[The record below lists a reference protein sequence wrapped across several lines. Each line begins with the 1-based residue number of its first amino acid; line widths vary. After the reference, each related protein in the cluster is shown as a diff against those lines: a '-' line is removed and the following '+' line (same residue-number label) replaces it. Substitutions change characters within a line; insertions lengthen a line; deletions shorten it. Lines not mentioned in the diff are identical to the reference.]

1 MKFRTSLGLMCAAAV
16 CASLCGCSGKAYKTH
31 TIETSEGTL
40 TLVPL
45 ADNAIRVRLTD
56 AGSIDLREIIYTEK
70 VKQPSFKV
78 SEDDS
83 QVVLKTSA
91 ITAVYDKAQGS
102 LTFTDASGN
111 VILSEVPGTRS
122 LEETEVL
129 GHHAYSVKQTFKSP
143 ADEYLFGTGQFQDGY
158 LNVRGLTRRLTQ
170 VNTQIALPFVLS
182 NKGYGILW
190 NNYGRT
196 DFNPADSC
204 VTMNAE
210 EPTGAGFTVNATGT
224 SGNRREFRR
233 NRNFNGTMNVT
244 KAGQYAFLL
253 DVGQKMGRKHY
264 LAIDG
269 KPVIDLANTWLPPTS
284 SVLVDLEE
292 GEHTLEVQGSF
303 GDNPLVY
310 WRQVTDETTFA
321 SPVAQAVDYTV
332 FAGDADKVISS
343 YRTLT
348 GAVPQM
354 PEWMFSYIHCRERYH
369 SQDEILKT
377 ASEFKN
383 RNIPLGTIVQDW
395 QWWGKTGWNSMEFD
409 PDNYPDPKALTDGL
423 HDMGAHLMLSVW
435 SKIDHPS
442 KLGKRFEEKGY
453 YIPET
458 DWVDFINPEA
468 ASYYWQNFRDSL
480 AAPYGIDVWWLDA
493 TEPENDD
500 LDGRMVNGG
509 TEPGAFYRNAYPSF
523 VVKTV
528 YEGMRHDVT
537 NRPPV
542 ILTRSAFPG
551 MQRYGA
557 ITWSGDVG
565 NDYQTL
571 HHQIVGGLGQMAA
584 GLPWWTYDA
593 GGFFRPNDQYTDPAY
608 QERMLRWIQ
617 TSVFLP
623 FMRVHGY
630 MSNTE
635 PWNYSDETYKIFV
648 NCIKI
653 REALK
658 PYIVKVSKAVS
669 KEGYTMMRPLVFDF
683 PKDVEALRQDT
694 EYMFGP
700 SLLVCPVLEA
710 DATQWRVY
718 LPDNG
723 KGWVSLLD
731 GRKYD
736 GGQYVTV
743 AVGPDMIPVF
753 AVADKADEFSEVSAM
768 MGNSLALAYGDD
780 IVFDSVNWDFG
791 KVDDNEGTVTHTY
804 AFLNPSSRPFKLGPV
819 NVSCSCIS
827 VDYPHEAIPAGG
839 RGEIVLT
846 FMPAGAAGAVYR
858 TVDVYGEDGSSIATL
873 SMHADVNRVDADLE
887 DLYHIT
893 LSEQLL
899 VDRGDVRFGYMYHGQ
914 TFSKLVRLANVSHE
928 TLNLRFVTEDPG
940 SMLSVEGPSTIAP
953 RSEEEILLT
962 YRIPDDPD
970 LFGVTTDEVLV
981 FANGAQTG
989 TPIHVSAIYM
999 APVQDS
1005 ELNPSLWTKPSLVH
1019 MEKSGSSYVGKIEI
1033 GNSGNADLNVRELI
1047 SPVEMSIRKGL
1058 VIKPGK
1064 TVKVKVKSADPTF
1077 SAFLFTDDPV
1087 RPYKELCFDK

>member
-1 MKFRTSLGLMCAAAV
+1 MRYLSSFLYVVLACAV
-16 CASLCGCSGKAYKTH
+16 LSSCSGKDLKSYS
-31 TIETSEGTL
+31 IPLDGGQTL
-40 TLVPL
+40 ILTPM
-45 ADNAIRVRLTD
+45 ADNAIRVKTV
-56 AGSIDLREIIYTEK
+56 APGSAELLEIVYTQK

-78 SEDDS
+78 TEDDGKI
-83 QVVLKTSA
+83 VLKTSA
-91 ITAVYDKAQGS
+91 VTAVYDKSAASLSFMDAQGKV
-102 LTFTDASGN
+102 L
-111 VILSEVPGTRS
+111 VSEVPGTAS
-122 LEETEVL
+122 LEETEIQ
-129 GHHAYSVKQTFKSP
+129 GFHAYSAKQSFTS
-143 ADEYLFGTGQFQDGY
+143 AEDEFLFGTGQFQDGN

-170 VNTQIALPFVLS
+170 VNSQIALPMIIS

-190 NNYGRT
+190 NNDGKT

-204 VTMNAE
+204 VTMVPE
-210 EPTGAGFTVNATGT
+210 ETVSAGFTVNATGT

-233 NRNFNGTMNVT
+233 NRSFHGTIDVAE
-244 KAGQYAFLL
+244 AGKYSFLL

-264 LAIDG
+264 LAVDG
-269 KPVIDLANTWLPPTS
+269 NVVIDINNTWLPPTCA
-284 SVLVDLEE
+284 VLVDLEA

-303 GDNPLVY
+303 GDEPSVY
-310 WRQVTDETTFA
+310 WRMVEDNTTFA
-321 SPVAQAVDYTV
+321 SPAAQAIDYTV
-332 FAGDADKVISS
+332 FAGSADQVVASFRK
-343 YRTLT
+343 LT
-348 GAVPQM
+348 GEVPQM
-354 PEWMFSYIHCRERYH
+354 PDWMFSYIHCRERYH
-369 SQDEILKT
+369 SSDEILQT
-377 ASEFKN
+377 AAEFKN

-423 HDMGAHLMLSVW
+423 HEMGTHLMLSVW
-435 SKIDHPS
+435 SKVDHPS
-442 KLGKRFEEKGY
+442 KLGQRLDEKGY

-458 DWVDFINPEA
+458 DWIDFFNPEA
-468 ASYYWQNFRDSL
+468 AAYYWENFRDSL
-480 AAPYGIDVWWLDA
+480 VTPYGIDVWWLDA

-500 LDGRMVNGG
+500 LDGRMINNG
-509 TEPGAFYRNAYPSF
+509 TVPGAFYRNAYPSF

-528 YEGMRHDVT
+528 YEGMRRDAPKRT
-537 NRPPV
+537 PV

-557 ITWSGDVG
+557 VTWSGDVG

-571 HHQIVGGLGQMAA
+571 HHQIVGGLGQSAA

-593 GGFFRPNDQYTDPAY
+593 GGFFRPGNQYTDPDY

-648 NCIKI
+648 NCINI

-658 PYIVKVSKAVS
+658 PYIVSVAKAVS

-683 PKDVEALRQDT
+683 PQDVEAMKQET

-710 DATQWRVY
+710 YATQSRVY
-718 LPDNG
+718 LPANG

-731 GRKYD
+731 GQKYD

-753 AVADKADEFSEVSAM
+753 AVADKADDFAEVSSM
-768 MGNSLALAYGDD
+768 MGNSLALADGDS

-804 AFLNPSSRPFKLGPV
+804 AFINPSSRPFKLGPV

-827 VDYPHEAIPAGG
+827 VDYPHDAVPAGG
-839 RGEIVLT
+839 RGEIVLS

-928 TLNLRFVTEDPG
+928 TLSLRFVTEDPG
-940 SMLSVEGPSTIAP
+940 SMLSVEGPAVIAP

-970 LFGVTTDEVLV
+970 LFGVTTDDVLV

-1005 ELNPSLWTKPSLVH
+1005 QAQPSLWTKPSLVH
-1019 MEKSGSSYVGKIEI
+1019 MQKSGGSYVGTIEL
-1033 GNSGNADLNVRELI
+1033 GNSGNADLNIREVI
-1047 SPVEMSIRKGL
+1047 SPVEMSVRKGT

-1064 TVKVKVKSADPTF
+1064 TVKVKVKASSPSF
-1077 SAFLFTDDPV
+1077 SAYVFTDDPV
-1087 RPYKELCFDK
+1087 RPYKELCFDL

>member
-1 MKFRTSLGLMCAAAV
+1 MNIKSGRILCIAALCAT
-16 CASLCGCSGKAYKTH
+16 LCGCAQKAYKTCD
-31 TIETSEGTL
+31 IPVEGGTL
-40 TLVPL
+40 TLIPL
-45 ADNAIRVRLTD
+45 ADNAVRVRMTAD
-56 AGSIDLREIIYTEK
+56 KSVDLQEIVYTEK

-78 SEDDS
+78 TEDDS
-83 QVVLKTSA
+83 KLVLRTSA
-91 ITAVYDKAQGS
+91 ITATYDKAAGS
-102 LTFTDASGN
+102 LVFSDADGK
-111 VILSEVPGTRS
+111 ILLSEVPGTRS
-122 LEETEVL
+122 LEDTEVK
-129 GHHAYSVKQTFKSP
+129 GFHAYDAAQSFVSP
-143 ADEYLFGTGQFQDGY
+143 SDEFLFGTGQFQDGY

-170 VNTQIALPFVLS
+170 VNTQIALPFVIS

-190 NNYGRT
+190 NNNGLT
-196 DFNPADSC
+196 DFNPADNC

-233 NRNFNGTMNVT
+233 NRNFNGTMDIDES
-244 KAGQYAFLL
+244 GRYSFLL

-269 KPVIDLANTWLPPTS
+269 NVVIDLSNTWLPPTS
-284 SVLVDLEE
+284 SVIVDLEA

-310 WRQVTDETTFA
+310 WRKVTDETTFH

-332 FAGDADKVISS
+332 FAGGADRVISS

-354 PEWMFSYIHCRERYH
+354 PDWMFSYIHCRERYH
-369 SQDEILKT
+369 SQDEILQT
-377 ASEFKN
+377 AAEFKN

-423 HDMGAHLMLSVW
+423 HDMDTHLMLSVW

-442 KLGKRFEEKGY
+442 TLGQKFEQNGY

-458 DWVDFINPEA
+458 DWVDFFNPEA
-468 ASYYWQNFRDSL
+468 ASYYWENFRDSL
-480 AAPYGIDVWWLDA
+480 VTPYGIDVWWLDA

-500 LDGRMVNGG
+500 LDGRMINNG
-509 TEPGAFYRNAYPSF
+509 TVPGAFYRNAYPSF

-528 YEGMRHDVT
+528 YEGMRRDCPKRT
-537 NRPPV
+537 PV

-571 HHQIVGGLGQMAA
+571 HHQIVGGLGQNAA

-593 GGFFRPNDQYTDPAY
+593 GGFFRPGDQYTDPAY

-648 NCIKI
+648 NCIRI
-653 REALK
+653 REALR
-658 PYIVKVSKAVS
+658 PYIVDVAKKVS

-683 PKDVEALRQDT
+683 PGDTEALAQET
-694 EYMFGP
+694 EFMFGP

-710 DATQWRVY
+710 NAIKSTVY

-723 KGWVSLLD
+723 QGWVNLLD
-731 GRKYD
+731 GEKYD

-743 AVGPDMIPVF
+743 HVGPEMIPVF
-753 AVADKADEFSEVSAM
+753 AVADKASEFSEVSSM
-768 MGNSLALAYGDD
+768 MGNSLALAYGDS
-780 IVFDSVNWDFG
+780 IVFDSESWDFG
-791 KVDDNEGTVTHTY
+791 KVEDNAGTVTHSY
-804 AFLNPSSRPFKLGPV
+804 AFINPTPRPFKLGSV
-819 NVSCSCIS
+819 NVSCSCIT
-827 VDYPHEAIPAGG
+827 VDYPHDPIPAGG
-839 RGEIVLT
+839 RGEITLS

-858 TVDVYGEDGSSIATL
+858 TVDVFGEDGKNIATL
-873 SMHADVNRVDADLE
+873 SMLADVERVDADLE
-887 DLYHIT
+887 DIYHIT

-928 TLNLRFVTEDPG
+928 TLNLKMAVEDPG
-940 SMLSVEGPSTIAP
+940 SMLSVEYPETIGP

-962 YRIPDDPD
+962 YRIPDDGD
-970 LFGVTTDEVLV
+970 LFGVSEDQVLV
-981 FANGAQTG
+981 FANGVQTHA
-989 TPIHVSAIYM
+989 PLHVSNIYM
-999 APVQDS
+999 APVEAASD
-1005 ELNPSLWTKPSLVH
+1005 EAPSLWTKPSLIH
-1019 MEKSGSSYVGKIEI
+1019 LEKSGSSYRGRFEL
-1033 GNSGNADLNVRELI
+1033 GNSGASDLHVLAVV
-1047 SPVEMSIRKGL
+1047 SPVELPVRKGTM
-1058 VIKPGK
+1058 VKPGQ
-1064 TVKVKVKSADPTF
+1064 TLRLKVSSPLEKF
-1077 SAFLFTDDPV
+1077 SAYVFTDDPV
-1087 RPYKELCFDK
+1087 RPYKEIVFE